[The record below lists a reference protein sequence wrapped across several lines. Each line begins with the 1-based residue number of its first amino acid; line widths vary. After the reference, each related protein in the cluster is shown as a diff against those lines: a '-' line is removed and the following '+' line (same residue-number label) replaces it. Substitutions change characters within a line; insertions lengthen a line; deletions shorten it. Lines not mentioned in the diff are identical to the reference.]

1 MALKHS
7 NPTKPRRDRQGHET
21 WARAPYNFVPLAET
35 MVRARQPLDHDAYHD
50 GEGLTGWIECTLET
64 CSPTYVR
71 GMYTVEQFVRL
82 GNKKND
88 ELNEA
93 EKSERAPFF
102 AISDEKIEGYPVPV
116 IPGSSLRGMI
126 RSLVEIIGYGRM
138 RWVGK
143 EPTFTFRA
151 VAASRDD
158 PLRGPYNDVLG
169 AFGANVRTGYLRKDG
184 DDWFVDPALTP
195 QSQGWPEKSA
205 YLKVKER
212 QIDSR
217 AIPGFLRFNSD
228 NYRPQLHEVTFD
240 VGFGT
245 GESGRYAYVT
255 QLGDSNAGYKYK
267 GVLVCSGNMFETGK
281 QDKGSSSRSQVVASG
296 TEDRRKRSPRKNHAL
311 VLAKDSRA
319 RPLKI
324 RPQAV
329 EDYLAGMTPFQR
341 EELAHD
347 WDKRNG
353 CLKNGAPVFYVSE
366 GNEVVYFGHSPNFRI
381 PMRLFGDKSKRAAI
395 PPDFIPEK
403 LMSDPRPDLADAIF
417 GWVEE
422 DGAGPRTDPKPGD
435 PPRGRAGR
443 VYFEDAQ
450 VVEAKDG
457 LWFRPEP
464 VTPHTLSNPKPTTF
478 QHYLIQD
485 QRAGHDPDR
494 KDTLAHYGTIPGET
508 QLRGHKL
515 YWHKGADPDITATA
529 KERQHD
535 KQLTRIMP
543 LRAGISFHFKIRF
556 ENLRTEE
563 LGALWWALALPGEP
577 GKTYRHKLGMGKPL
591 GMGAVAITPKL
602 VLNHR
607 GQERYGGL
615 FEDDVWKTGGK
626 EVDPR
631 GHVQAFE
638 RHVLTEIGVATTKAL
653 AEVERIRI
661 MLTMLEWR
669 EGEAWNDAIRY
680 MEIEH
685 GKEKVNEYNE
695 YKERPVL
702 PDPIAV
708 ASRRWSTQPD
718 AQARP
723 RPTTPSAEERKQ
735 PAGVSDRPKAE
746 AVGTLQGIVK
756 RWDDQ
761 KGYGFITQ
769 PDGSEIFVHHTN
781 ILGAGRKTLRQ
792 GQGVM
797 YRVGPGLKG
806 PEAKEVRPQ

>member
-1 MALKHS
+1 MTLNHS

-21 WARAPYNFVPLAET
+21 WARAPYNFVPLPEK
-35 MVRARQPLDHDAYHD
+35 MVLARPPLDHDAYHD
-50 GEGLTGWIECTLET
+50 AEGFTGCIECTLET

-71 GMYTVEQFVRL
+71 GMFSVEQFNRL
-82 GNKKND
+82 GDKKSD
-88 ELNEA
+88 QLDPT

-102 AISDEKIEGYPVPV
+102 AISDEKVEGHSVPV

-158 PLRGPYNDVLG
+158 PLRDPYRDVIG
-169 AFGANVRTGYLRKDG
+169 AFGANVRAGYLRREG
-184 DDWFVDPALTP
+184 DDWFVEPALTP

-212 QIDSR
+212 QIDNR
-217 AIPGFLRFNSD
+217 AIPGFLRFNSEG
-228 NYRPQLHEVTFD
+228 YRPQLHDVTFD
-240 VGFGT
+240 VGFGA
-245 GESGRYAYVT
+245 GQSGRYVYIT
-255 QLGDSNAGYKYK
+255 QIGDGKAGYKYK
-267 GVLVCSGNMFETGK
+267 GVLVCSGNMLETGK
-281 QDKGSSSRSQVVASG
+281 SG
-296 TEDRRKRSPRKNHAL
+296 QRSPRKGHAL
-311 VLAKDSRA
+311 VLARDSRA
-319 RPLKI
+319 RPLKV

-329 EDYLAGMTPFQR
+329 KDYLAGLTPFQH
-341 EELAHD
+341 EDLSHD
-347 WDKRNG
+347 WDKRGDG
-353 CLKNGAPVFYVSE
+353 CLKEGAPVFYVSE

-381 PMRLFGDKSKRAAI
+381 PMRLFGDNSKRAAI

-403 LMSDPRPDLADAIF
+403 LLSDPRPDLADAIF

-422 DGAGPRTDPKPGD
+422 EGTGPCTDPKPGD
-435 PPRGRAGR
+435 LPRGRAGR
-443 VYFEDAQ
+443 VYFEDARFI
-450 VVEAKDG
+450 EATNG
-457 LWFRPEP
+457 VWLRPEP
-464 VTPHTLSNPKPTTF
+464 ITPHTLGSPKPTTF
-478 QHYLIQD
+478 QHYLVQD

-494 KDTLAHYGTIPGET
+494 KETLAHYGTDRDET
-508 QLRGHKL
+508 RLRGHKL
-515 YWHKGADPDITATA
+515 YWHKGANPDIEATA

-535 KQLTRIMP
+535 NQLTRIMP
-543 LRAGISFHFKIRF
+543 LRVGVSFSFKIRF

-591 GMGAVAITPKL
+591 GMGAVAIAPRL

-607 GQERYGGL
+607 GQERYGAL
-615 FEDDVWKTGGK
+615 FEGASWKTGEK
-626 EVDPR
+626 EADPLA
-631 GHVQAFE
+631 HVQAFE
-638 RHVLTEIGVATTKAL
+638 RHVLSEIGAATEKSL
-653 AEVERIRI
+653 AEVERIR
-661 MLTMLEWR
+661 MLLTMLEWR
-669 EGEAWNDAIRY
+669 EGTEAWNDATRY

-685 GKEKVNEYNE
+685 GEDKINE
-695 YKERPVL
+695 YKERPAL

-708 ASRRWSTQPD
+708 ATGRRLPQTDAHTRPQP
-718 AQARP
+718 
-723 RPTTPSAEERKQ
+723 TPSSIHGKDQ
-735 PAGVSDRPKAE
+735 PPTGVSNQSKVDTIA
-746 AVGTLQGIVK
+746 TLKGIVK

-769 PDGSEIFVHHTN
+769 SDGSEIFVHHSN

-792 GQGVM
+792 GQSVT
-797 YRVGPGLKG
+797 YRVGPGMKG